1 MELENRFL
9 PQDEI
14 YKILIAALIEKKTL
28 PPDDWCVS
36 KFDEE
41 VLKAT
46 REFEPNPFLR
56 QKDAL
61 ETSLCYLVDYALRM
75 PERVNLTETNIR
87 VKEMCVE
94 LAFEIEKITSEPESV
109 VEKRGKLK
117 SWLKAILAVQTCLIY
132 CEETDRYNAE
142 QDEANRLNRLAQ
154 AKKKSP
160 PVKRKSEE
168 KWQSDLAK
176 TIFQKAGRVKSE
188 NPSEQPSL
196 F

>member
-1 MELENRFL
+1 MELENRLL

-14 YKILIAALIEKKTL
+14 YKILIAALIEKMPL

-41 VLKAT
+41 VFKAT

-61 ETSLCYLVDYALRM
+61 KICLCYLVDYALRM
-75 PERVNLTETNIR
+75 PERVNLTETNNR
-87 VKEMCVE
+87 VKEMCEE
-94 LAFEIEKITSEPESV
+94 LAFEIVKITSEPESV
-109 VEKRGKLK
+109 IEKRGKLK

-142 QDEANRLNRLAQ
+142 QDEAKRLNRLAQ
-154 AKKKSP
+154 ANKKSP
-160 PVKRKSEE
+160 PIKRKSEE

-176 TIFQKAGRVKSE
+176 TIFQKAGGIKSE
-188 NPSEQPSL
+188 SPSEQPGL